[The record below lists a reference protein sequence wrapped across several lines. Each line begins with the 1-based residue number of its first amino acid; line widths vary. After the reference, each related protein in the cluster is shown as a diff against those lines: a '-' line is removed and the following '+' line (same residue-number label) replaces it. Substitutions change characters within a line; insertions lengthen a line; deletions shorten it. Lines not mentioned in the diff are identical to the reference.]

1 MKIAAT
7 IARYLLGLGFT
18 VFGLNMFF
26 NFIPAP
32 PPPPGYAGQ
41 FSMLMMATHYM
52 YAVGSVMVVS
62 GLLFLANRYVAL
74 ALVLLAP
81 VLYNILIFHIVMNPS
96 GIGMGLFFTLLWFLV
111 AWYHRAAL
119 ACLFQKRLSD

>member
-7 IARYLLGLGFT
+7 IARYLLGVLFT

-41 FSMLMMATHYM
+41 FSAVMMATHYM

-62 GLLFLANRYVAL
+62 GLLFLANLYVPL

-96 GIGMGLFFTLLWFLV
+96 GIGMGLFATLLWLLV
-111 AWYHRAAL
+111 AWYHREAFAGIL
-119 ACLFQKRLSD
+119 QKRA

>member
-7 IARYLLGLGFT
+7 IARYLLGLMFT
-18 VFGLNMFF
+18 ILGLNMIHS
-26 NFIPAP
+26 FIPAP

-41 FSMLMMATHYM
+41 FSAVMMATHYF

-96 GIGMGLFFTLLWFLV
+96 GIGMGLFATLLWLLV
-111 AWYHRAAL
+111 AWYHRAAFSGIL
-119 ACLFQKRLSD
+119 QKRV

>member
-1 MKIAAT
+1 MKIAAA
-7 IARYLLGLGFT
+7 IARYLLGLMFT

-26 NFIPAP
+26 HFIPT

-41 FSMLMMATHYM
+41 FSELLMVTHYFS
-52 YAVGSVMVVS
+52 AVGSVMVVS

-81 VLYNILIFHIVMNPS
+81 VLYNILIFHILMNPG
-96 GIGMGLFFTLLWFLV
+96 GIGLGAFATLLWLLL
-111 AWYHRAAL
+111 AWRHRAAFSSIL
-119 ACLFQKRLSD
+119 QKRLPE

>member
-1 MKIAAT
+1 MKIAAA
-7 IARYLLGLGFT
+7 IARYLLGLMFT

-26 NFIPAP
+26 HFIPTP

-41 FSMLMMATHYM
+41 FSELLMVTHYFS
-52 YAVGSVMVVS
+52 AVGSVMVVS

-96 GIGMGLFFTLLWFLV
+96 GIGMGLFATLLWLLV
-111 AWYHRAAL
+111 AWYHRAAFSGIL
-119 ACLFQKRLSD
+119 QKRV

>member
-7 IARYLLGLGFT
+7 IARYLLGLMFT

-26 NFIPAP
+26 SFFPAQP
-32 PPPPGYAGQ
+32 PLPGYAGQ
-41 FSMLMMATHYM
+41 FSTVMLATHYM

-62 GLLFLANRYVAL
+62 GLLFLASRYVAL

-96 GIGMGLFFTLLWFLV
+96 GIGMGAFCTLLWLLL
-111 AWYHRAAL
+111 AWQHRAAFSGIL
-119 ACLFQKRLSD
+119 QKNA